1 VSSTLFNASAS
12 MLGYV
17 YQIRYALL
25 LSLRR
30 LSDVSDPDECNISI
44 EKLDDV
50 AFDRDGTPEE
60 LLQTKCHIVPGNLTD
75 RSADIWKTIRIWIAL
90 YNSGEIA
97 LGNVIL
103 TLVTTQSLPL
113 GSLACLLGID
123 KSRDTATAKSLMDT
137 ISFEKNDTNQQGYD
151 AYKALTDTE
160 KNILLDSIRV
170 IGNSNNLLNIRDM
183 MIPIARMS
191 VPAVAANAFVG
202 RLEGEWFK
210 WCIEALTKT
219 PTGIINLGD
228 LQSLIDHLRPEYS
241 LTNLPP
247 EFSDAI
253 PSVVDAENDNRV
265 FVAQL
270 KLFNAPPRMIQH
282 AIINYYRA
290 FEQRNKW
297 HLDGLL
303 NPGELGSY
311 DRRLSEKWSEKFSY
325 LEAQQALVAEENNNR
340 FALELYQ
347 HCQENGVIPIRRD
360 FIEAYL
366 SKGSYHLLA
375 DRLDIGWHP
384 EFGALLVA
392 SNEGAA

>member
-1 VSSTLFNASAS
+1 MVSKLFNASGS
-12 MLGYV
+12 MLGYI

-25 LSLRR
+25 LSLKR
-30 LSDVSDPDECNISI
+30 LSDISDPDECNISI

-50 AFDRDGTPEE
+50 AFDRDGRPEE
-60 LLQTKCHIVPGNLTD
+60 LLQTKHHVELGNLTD
-75 RSADIWKTIRIWIAL
+75 RSPDIWKTIRIWVAL
-90 YNSGEIA
+90 YKAGEIT

-103 TLVTTQSLPL
+103 TLVTTQTLP
-113 GSLACLLGID
+113 GESLASRLGID
-123 KSRDTATAKSLMDT
+123 NGRNVSIAKSLMDE
-137 ISFEKNDTNQQGYD
+137 ISIEANETNQQGYE
-151 AYKALTDTE
+151 AYKILTDAE
-160 KNILLDSIRV
+160 KDLLLNSIRV
-170 IGNSNNLLNIRDM
+170 IGNSNTLLSIRDM

-191 VPAVAANAFVG
+191 VPAVSVNAFVG

-228 LQSLIDHLRPEYS
+228 LQSLIDQLRPEYS

-253 PSVVDAENDNRV
+253 PSVVDTTNDDRV
-265 FVAQL
+265 FVTQL
-270 KLFNAPPRMIQH
+270 RLFNAQPRMIQH

-311 DRRLSEKWSEKFSY
+311 DRKLSEKWSEKLSY
-325 LEAQQALVAEENNNR
+325 IEAQHALTKEKNKIR
-340 FALELYQ
+340 FALDLYQ
-347 HCQENGVIPIRRD
+347 HCQESGVIPIRRD
-360 FIEAYL
+360 FLETYL

-384 EFGALLVA
+384 EFETLLSA
-392 SNEGAA
+392 SNEGVA

>member
-1 VSSTLFNASAS
+1 MSGSPFNASAS
-12 MLGYV
+12 MLGYI

-30 LSDVSDPDECNISI
+30 LSDTSDPDEFNISI

-50 AFDRDGTPEE
+50 AFDKNGTPEE
-60 LLQTKCHIVPGNLTD
+60 LLQTKCHIAPGNLTD
-75 RSADIWKTIRIWIAL
+75 RSPDIWKTIRIWIAH
-90 YNSGEIA
+90 YSSGEIA
-97 LGNVIL
+97 LERAIL
-103 TLVTTQSLPL
+103 TLVTTQVLPVGTL
-113 GSLACLLGID
+113 SHLLGVD
-123 KSRDTATAKSLMDT
+123 NGRDIASAKSLMDK
-137 ISFEKNDTNQQGYD
+137 ISLEKNEVNQQGYD
-151 AYKALTDTE
+151 AYNALTDAE
-160 KNILLDSIRV
+160 KNLLLGSIRI
-170 IGNSNNLLNIRDM
+170 IGNSNSLLSLRDM

-191 VPAVAANAFVG
+191 VPAVAANAFIG

-210 WCIEALTKT
+210 WTIEALTKI

-228 LQSLIDHLRPEYS
+228 LQSLIDYLRPEYS

-247 EFSDAI
+247 EFSGAI
-253 PSVVDAENDNRV
+253 PSVIDAENDNRV
-265 FVAQL
+265 FVTQL
-270 KLFNAPPRMIQH
+270 KLFNAPSRMIQH

-303 NPGELGSY
+303 NPGELGAY
-311 DRRLSEKWSEKFSY
+311 DRRLSEKWSERLSY
-325 LEAQQALVAEENNNR
+325 QEAQQVLAGEENKNK

-375 DRLDIGWHP
+375 DQLNIGWHP

>member
-1 VSSTLFNASAS
+1 
-12 MLGYV
+12 MLGYI

-25 LSLRR
+25 LCLKR
-30 LSDVSDPDECNISI
+30 LPDVSDPDECNISI

-60 LLQTKCHIVPGNLTD
+60 LLQTKCHITPGNLTD
-75 RSADIWKTIRIWIAL
+75 RSPDIWKTIRIWIAL
-90 YNSGEIA
+90 YHSGEIA

-103 TLVTTQSLPL
+103 TLVTTQALPV
-113 GSLACLLGID
+113 GSLAYLLGFGNG
-123 KSRDTATAKSLMDT
+123 RDVATAKSLMDV
-137 ISFEKNDTNQQGYD
+137 ISFENNETNQQGYE
-151 AYKALTDTE
+151 AYKALTVAE
-160 KNILLDSIRV
+160 KNLLLDSIRV
-170 IGNSNNLLNIRDM
+170 IGNSNNLLSIRDM

-210 WCIEALTKT
+210 WCIEALIKT

-228 LQSLIDHLRPEYS
+228 LQSLIDQLRPEYS

-253 PSVVDAENDNRV
+253 PSVVDAENDDRV

-311 DRRLSEKWSEKFSY
+311 DRRLSEKWSERLSY
-325 LEAQQALVAEENNNR
+325 LEAQQALEAEENKNK

-384 EFGALLVA
+384 EYGALLVA